1 VSCGIHFSFFE
12 DMGEFM
18 REAGRDV
25 KTFFAGRRDWLVML
39 AAVGLCILG
48 VTYAISAQLTPG
60 DILVIDQS
68 AGTDF
73 RGALFRI
80 DPQTGTRT
88 VLSDFGKSTQGRLGG
103 DPVGVAVEMSGSIL
117 VTDHFAGTDFRGV
130 LFRVHPQSR
139 TRAVLSDFGDGSQG
153 PLGANPL
160 GVAVEVAGTI
170 LVTDHFAGTNSRG
183 ALFRIDPQ
191 TGTRTVLSDFGDS
204 AQGPLGD
211 PVGVA
216 VETSGT
222 ILVSNSVAGT
232 DSRGAL
238 FRVDPQ
244 TGTRTVLSDGNASQ
258 GSLGTNS
265 LGVGVE
271 VAGTVLVGNSVAGTN
286 LRGALFRVDP
296 ETGTRTLLSD
306 FGDSG
311 QGPVGE
317 VPLGVAVEGTGTILV
332 SNSVVGTNFRAVLF
346 RLDPQTGTRA
356 VLSDFGDAGQGPVG
370 GALPAAVAVVP
381 MPAVNIADLSHYQG
395 RQPGPSASGR

>member
-1 VSCGIHFSFFE
+1 MEKSNVQQDTYRTVG
-12 DMGEFM
+12 GP
-18 REAGRDV
+18 
-25 KTFFAGRRDWLVML
+25 RDWLVGVIL
-39 AAVGLCILG
+39 AAVGLGILG
-48 VTYAISAQLTPG
+48 VTYAVPAQLTPG

-80 DPQTGTRT
+80 DPQTGART
-88 VLSDFGKSTQGRLGG
+88 VLSDFGDSFQGRLGG
-103 DPVGVAVEMSGSIL
+103 DPVGVAVEMSGTIL

-130 LFRVHPQSR
+130 LFRVDPQTR
-139 TRAVLSDFGDGSQG
+139 RRAVLSDFGDASQG

-170 LVTDHFAGTNSRG
+170 LVTDHFAGTDSRG
-183 ALFRIDPQ
+183 VLFRIDPE
-191 TGTRTVLSDFGDS
+191 TGTRAVLSDFGDS
-204 AQGPLGD
+204 AQGRLGD

-222 ILVSNSVAGT
+222 ILVSNSVSGT
-232 DSRGAL
+232 DSRGVL
-238 FRVDPQ
+238 FRIDPQ
-244 TGTRTVLSDGNASQ
+244 TGTRSVLSDGDASQ

-271 VAGTVLVGNSVAGTN
+271 VAGTILVGNSVAGTN

-306 FGDSG
+306 FGDAG

-317 VPLGVAVEGTGTILV
+317 VPLGVGVEVAGTILV
-332 SNSVVGTNFRAVLF
+332 SNSVVGTNFRGVLF
-346 RLDPQTGTRA
+346 RVDPRTGRRT
-356 VLSDFGDAGQGPVG
+356 LLTDFGDAGQGPVG
-370 GALPAAVAVVP
+370 GAVPAGVAVVP
-381 MPAVNIADLSHYQG
+381 GVPAVNIAELSPLS
-395 RQPGPSASGR
+395 R